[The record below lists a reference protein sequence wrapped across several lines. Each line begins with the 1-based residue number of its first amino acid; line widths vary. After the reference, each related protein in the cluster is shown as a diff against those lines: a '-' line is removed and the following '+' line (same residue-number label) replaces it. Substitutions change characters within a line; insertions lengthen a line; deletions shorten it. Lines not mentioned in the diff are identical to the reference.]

1 MTKKEDSY
9 SIVIKERAIAKL
21 VALGLTEEELRELG
35 LTSNG
40 NS

>member
-1 MTKKEDSY
+1 MTKKDKEY
-9 SIVIKERAIAKL
+9 SVVIKERAIAKL

>member
-1 MTKKEDSY
+1 MAKAKETSQ
-9 SIVIKERAIAKL
+9 VIKERAIAKL

-40 NS
+40 TD